1 MASCNDRWTGPSVTI
16 KLRLFQAQIKLLL
29 SQDISVH
36 KSIDDEIWG
45 CPILVIKVNTII
57 EYISGQ
63 VDMCTLEIIS
73 RIYIGL
79 KADMLT

>member
-1 MASCNDRWTGPSVTI
+1 MASCSDRWIGHSVTI

-29 SQDISVH
+29 SQGISVH

-45 CPILVIKVNTII
+45 CPILMIKVNTII

-73 RIYIGL
+73 GIYMGL
-79 KADMLT
+79 EVDM

>member
-1 MASCNDRWTGPSVTI
+1 MASCSDRWIGHSVTI

-29 SQDISVH
+29 SQAISVH

-45 CPILVIKVNTII
+45 CPILMIKVNTII

-73 RIYIGL
+73 GIYMGL
-79 KADMLT
+79 EVDM